1 MKIGING
8 FGRIG
13 KIIFKA
19 LIENNKRLTDEDKI
33 EIVQINDIAEPATL
47 AHLLKYDSIYGRYE
61 SDVTSDANHIIVDG
75 KPILVSIQ
83 KDIKQIPWLPGIEL
97 VIESTGAFTGREQA
111 ASHIRA
117 DNSVKRVLITAPSKD
132 ADAMIVLGV
141 NEHIYDPN
149 KHFVISNA
157 SCTTNSLAPA
167 VKVLNDHFGL
177 ERGFMTTVHA
187 YTTDQRILDLPH
199 KDPRRA
205 RAGAINIIPTTTGAA
220 DAVGIVIPELKGKL
234 TGISLRVPSPCV
246 SITDFVCTVKKT
258 TTIEE
263 VNEKFTE
270 ASKTYLKDILDITME
285 PLVSSDFRSCPMSG
299 TIDGLSTNV
308 VDGTFIKILS
318 WYDNEWGYSCRTA
331 ELVNFI
337 HQKGK

>member
-19 LIENNKRLTDEDKI
+19 LIEKNETISREEDKI
-33 EIVQINDIAEPATL
+33 QIVQINDIAEPSTL
-47 AHLLKYDSIYGRYE
+47 AHLLKYDSIYGTYPLPVE
-61 SDVTSDANHIIVDG
+61 SDANHLIVNG
-75 KPILVSIQ
+75 KKILVTIQ
-83 KDIKQIPWLPGIEL
+83 KDIKQISWTDGIEL
-97 VIESTGAFTGREQA
+97 IIESTGMFTTHEQA
-111 ASHIRA
+111 SNHLRG
-117 DNSVKRVLITAPSKD
+117 SVKRVLITAPSKD

-141 NEHIYDPN
+141 NEQIYDPA
-149 KHFVISNA
+149 KHFIVSNA

-167 VKVLNDHFGL
+167 VRVLHENFVM

-234 TGISLRVPSPCV
+234 TGISLRVPSPSV
-246 SITDFVCTVKKT
+246 SITDFVCTVKKST
-258 TTIEE
+258 TKEE
-263 VNEKFTE
+263 VNAKFKE
-270 ASKTYLKDILDITME
+270 ASETYLKGILDITME
-285 PLVSSDFRSCPMSG
+285 PLVSSDFKGCPMSG

-308 VDGTFIKILS
+308 VDGTFIKMLS

-331 ELVNFI
+331 ELINFI
-337 HQKGK
+337 QQKGK